1 MSYTGTL
8 NIFKGGVS
16 LNDILTVSNL
26 TMHFENKDLFDG
38 LNFSLPEGSM
48 TALLGANGTGK
59 TTMINILL
67 GMQTPTSG
75 SVKFAKGIKIGYVPQ
90 FRNIDEDYPLSIRS
104 FIELNA
110 PFFKRS
116 SKHIRRHINHIL
128 KDTNLTKIQN
138 TRMGEASGGQKQRA
152 YLAQALLDHPDIII
166 LDEATA
172 SLDPVAKEELMG
184 LIQHLNRKHK
194 MAVFFV
200 THDIPL
206 AKKYMKNYLLLKN
219 KTVQWG
225 KMEELQEEVIG

>member
-1 MSYTGTL
+1 
-8 NIFKGGVS
+8 
-16 LNDILTVSNL
+16 
-26 TMHFENKDLFDG
+26 MHFENKDLFDD
-38 LNFSLPEGSM
+38 LSFSLPEGSM

-59 TTMINILL
+59 TTMVNILL
-67 GMQTPTSG
+67 GMQTPTNG
-75 SVKFAKGIKIGYVPQ
+75 SVKFAKGAKVGYVPQ

-110 PFFKRS
+110 PFFKRR

-172 SLDPVAKEELMG
+172 SLDPMAKEELMT
-184 LIQHLNRKHK
+184 LIQHLNHKHK
-194 MAVFFV
+194 MTVFFV

-219 KTVQWG
+219 KSVQFG
-225 KMEELQEEVIG
+225 KIEDLQEEAIG